1 MSKWHYRLS
10 MAISLSTVVLV
21 DLLGTSIGFSS
32 AVWAKPRPSAPV
44 VTSQL
49 TNKATANGRI
59 SPQPVDAVLANIQP
73 KPANRF
79 STREAAPT
87 KIGGVSSRQVVK
99 SSQAPTRQVTTDRS
113 FQGISHL
120 IDTDRQTDVSPV
132 DRLIK

>member
-1 MSKWHYRLS
+1 MNFSALSNLSAWHYRRA

-32 AVWAKPRPSAPV
+32 AVSAKPRPSAPV

-49 TNKATANGRI
+49 TNKATANGR
-59 SPQPVDAVLANIQP
+59 SPQPVDAVLANVQS
-73 KPANRF
+73 KP
-79 STREAAPT
+79 STRSKISGAP
-87 KIGGVSSRQVVK
+87 RQVVK
-99 SSQAPTRQVTTDRS
+99 SSQAPTRQVTTDRT